1 MKLYQT
7 LTPKKKKKKMKK
19 KKKKNKQEKVIPII
33 YFPTSVAEVK
43 ILQVRTRKL

>member
-1 MKLYQT
+1 
-7 LTPKKKKKKMKK
+7 MKK